1 MLITD
6 IAMPSLSSPW
16 QQFRRQIGVM
26 PLVSAQISGATP
38 LHAERYCM
46 QIARES
52 LAPQPMLV
60 LLVHLG
66 GAPVTDVRQEGSGA
80 QYIQSLS
87 LLLPPGVSTDWVFAG
102 AVHFAMFYFT
112 DTRALAVQGLLQALG
127 KADQPFPFSDSLVSA
142 AARQLVDELQRGV
155 AADTAFVE
163 RLAAIMVE
171 QLLRVASGLA
181 GNRLNPAALHLG
193 RMSSVLQ
200 WLQENLHGQ
209 LSTRVLAARAGVSA
223 SHFRRLF
230 VDSLGMTPHR
240 YVTQLR
246 LQRASELLTQTDVPI
261 ARIASECGFD
271 SQSHL
276 TTSFSRVH
284 GLTPARFRRQAARL
298 NRAVVE

>member
-1 MLITD
+1 
-6 IAMPSLSSPW
+6 
-16 QQFRRQIGVM
+16 M
-26 PLVSAQISGATP
+26 PLVSAGIGGEIP
-38 LHAERYCM
+38 LFAERFLL
-46 QIARES
+46 QSVRES
-52 LAPQPMLV
+52 LAALPAMV

-66 GAPVTDVRQEGSGA
+66 GAPVTDLRQEGSGA
-80 QYIQSLS
+80 QYIQSLAM
-87 LLLPPGVSTDWVFAG
+87 LVPPGVPTDWSLGG

-112 DTRALAVQGLLQALG
+112 DSRALAAQDLLQKLAEAG
-127 KADQPFPFSDSLVSA
+127 QPFPFSDPLVSA
-142 AARQLVDELQRGV
+142 AARQLVDELQRSA

-163 RLAAIMVE
+163 RLAAVMVS
-171 QLLRVASGLA
+171 QLQRVLSGLS

-193 RMSSVLQ
+193 RMTSVLQ
-200 WLQENLHGQ
+200 WLRANLDGQ
-209 LSTRVLAARAGVSA
+209 LTTQTLAAQAGVSA

-230 VDSLGMTPHR
+230 TDSLGMTPHR

-284 GLTPARFRRQAARL
+284 GLTPARFRRQAASL
-298 NRAVVE
+298 NGAVVE

>member
-1 MLITD
+1 MS
-6 IAMPSLSSPW
+6 APSSPW
-16 QQFRRQIGVM
+16 LQLRRQLGVM
-26 PLVSAQISGATP
+26 PLVSAAIKGATP
-38 LHAERYCM
+38 LYAERYLM
-46 QIARES
+46 HSARES
-52 LAPQPMLV
+52 LAALPTLL

-66 GAPVTDVRQEGSGA
+66 GASVTDARQEGSGA

-87 LLLPPGVSTDWVFAG
+87 LLVPPGVSTDWVFAG
-102 AVHFAMFYFT
+102 AVHVAAFHFT
-112 DTRALAVQGLLQALG
+112 GVRLPALQDLLQKLG
-127 KADQPFPFSDSLVSA
+127 AAGQPFPFSDPLVSA
-142 AARQLVDELQRGV
+142 AARQLVDELQRGS

-171 QLLRVASGLA
+171 QLLRVASGVA
-181 GNRLNPAALHLG
+181 GSRLNPAALHLG
-193 RMSSVLQ
+193 RMTSVLQ

-209 LSTRVLAARAGVSA
+209 LTTQVLAEKAGVST

-230 VDSLGMTPHR
+230 ADSLGMTPHR

-246 LQRASELLTQTDVPI
+246 LQRVSELLTGTDLPI

-271 SQSHL
+271 SQSHM

-298 NRAVVE
+298 SGAAAD

>member
-1 MLITD
+1 
-6 IAMPSLSSPW
+6 MPAPSSPW
-16 QQFRRQIGVM
+16 LQLRRQLGVM
-26 PLVSAQISGATP
+26 PLVSAAIKGATP
-38 LHAERYCM
+38 LYAERYLM
-46 QIARES
+46 HSARES
-52 LAPQPMLV
+52 LTALPTLL

-66 GAPVTDVRQEGSGA
+66 GASVTDARQEGSGA

-87 LLLPPGVSTDWVFAG
+87 LLVPPGVSTDWVFAG
-102 AVHFAMFYFT
+102 AVHVAAFHFT
-112 DTRALAVQGLLQALG
+112 GVRLPALQDLLHKLG
-127 KADQPFPFSDSLVSA
+127 AAGQPFPFSDPLVSA
-142 AARQLVDELQRGV
+142 AARQLVDELQHGS

-171 QLLRVASGLA
+171 QLLRVASGVA
-181 GNRLNPAALHLG
+181 GSRLNPAALHLG
-193 RMSSVLQ
+193 RMTSVLQ

-209 LSTRVLAARAGVSA
+209 LTTQVLAEKAGVST

-230 VDSLGMTPHR
+230 ADSLGMTPHR

-246 LQRASELLTQTDVPI
+246 LQRVSELLTGTDLPI

-271 SQSHL
+271 SQSHM

-298 NRAVVE
+298 SGAAAD